1 MSVTALLDDFDA
13 VIQLYAEGWKSD
25 EIAERYGVSYRTV
38 LNHLHKRGVQ
48 TRKPGHGLHGHNKRL
63 LTPEQET
70 EAVALY
76 EDGLTNREVA
86 ERFGVSVPTMKRLIR
101 TRSTPRRAGRYRRV
115 ERRVDDHG
123 YVRVRIPDD
132 DALAPMRDTKGWIPE
147 HRLVMARS
155 LARALARTESVHHI
169 NGDRADNR
177 LENLQLRQGKH
188 GHGQCYEC
196 ADCGSR
202 NIVTVKVG

>member
-1 MSVTALLDDFDA
+1 MAIPDLLDDFDE

-25 EIAERYGVSYRTV
+25 EIAERYGVSRTSV
-38 LNHLHKRGVQ
+38 LDHFRKRGVPI
-48 TRKPGHGLHGHNKRL
+48 RKRGHGLHGHNKRL
-63 LTPEQET
+63 LTLEQELK
-70 EAVALY
+70 AVGLY
-76 EDGLTNREVA
+76 EGGLTNREVA
-86 ERFGVSVPTMKRLIR
+86 ERFEVSHSTIKKLIQRRSVP
-101 TRSTPRRAGRYRRV
+101 RRGGRYRRI

-123 YVRVRIPDD
+123 YVRVRLADD
-132 DALAPMRDTKGWIPE
+132 DALSPMRDTKGWIPE

-155 LARALARTESVHHI
+155 LARALARNESVHHI

-177 LENLQLRQGKH
+177 IENLQLRQGRH

>member
-1 MSVTALLDDFDA
+1 MAVRDLLDDFEEVVRLYEAGA
-13 VIQLYAEGWKSD
+13 VSA
-25 EIAERYGVSYRTV
+25 EIAALYGVSGSTV
-38 LNHLHKRGVQ
+38 LNHLRKHGVQ
-48 TRKPGHGLHGHNKRL
+48 TRKPGHDLHGHTKRL
-63 LTPEQET
+63 LTPEQQM

-76 EDGLTNREVA
+76 EGGLTNREVA

-115 ERRVDDHG
+115 ERRVTEHG

-155 LARALARTESVHHI
+155 LGRPIDRTESVHHI
-169 NGDRADNR
+169 NGTRDDNR
-177 LENLQLRQGKH
+177 LENLQLRQGRH

-202 NIVTVKVG
+202 NIVTAKLG